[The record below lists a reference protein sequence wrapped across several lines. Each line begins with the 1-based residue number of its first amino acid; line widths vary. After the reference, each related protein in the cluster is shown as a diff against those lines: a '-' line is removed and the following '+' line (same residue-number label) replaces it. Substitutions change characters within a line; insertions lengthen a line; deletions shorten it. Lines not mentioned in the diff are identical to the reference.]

1 MVPDSEDTSGRIE
14 TEPAV
19 ELEAPRRPRSYNP
32 VTLIRRALSDLVI
45 RILTKPLQTY
55 TLHVP
60 NDLHN
65 LKKYVRKGDVILV
78 EGNERISECIKYLT
92 QSSWSH
98 SVLYV
103 GDEPLRRSPA
113 KRTEFLEQFGEDAD
127 FLVVEALVESGV
139 VLTPLSKYRDFNIRV
154 CRPYNLSGA
163 DLREVIDEALR
174 HVGDVYDIRNVV
186 DLARYFFPVSLVPRR
201 FRRQALQFG
210 SGEPTRVIC
219 SSLIAECFDRVG
231 FPIIPKFAQ
240 PPDPS
245 AIPPRRIIW
254 RRKPAPDAHPYGI
267 MRRVSPSLVTPRDFD
282 LSPYFEI
289 VKFNVIENLRFDYR
303 KILWADDEEQV
314 IPEKKPA

>member
-1 MVPDSEDTSGRIE
+1 MPESAENRDLETGR
-14 TEPAV
+14 
-19 ELEAPRRPRSYNP
+19 LRRLRTYNP
-32 VTLIRRALSDLVI
+32 ITLLRRAAADFVI
-45 RILTKPLQTY
+45 RILTKPARSY
-55 TLHVP
+55 NLHVP
-60 NDLHN
+60 NDLAN

-103 GDEPLRRSPA
+103 GDEPLKRNPGRRG
-113 KRTEFLEQFGEDAD
+113 EFIEQYGEDAD

-163 DLREVIDEALR
+163 DLREVMDEALR
-174 HVGDVYDIRNVV
+174 HVGDVYDIKNVV
-186 DLARYFFPVSLVPRR
+186 DLARFFFPVSLVPRR
-201 FRRQALQFG
+201 LRRKALQFG

-219 SSLIAECFDRVG
+219 SSLLAECFDRVG
-231 FPIIPKFAQ
+231 FPIVPKFAQ
-240 PPDPS
+240 PPDPT
-245 AIPPRRIIW
+245 AIPRRIIW
-254 RRKPAPDAHPYGI
+254 RVRPRPHAHAYGI
-267 MRRVSPSLVTPRDFD
+267 MRRVSPTLVTPRDFD

-289 VKFNVIENLRFDYR
+289 IKFNVIENLRFDYR
-303 KILWADDEEQV
+303 KILWAEDEQV